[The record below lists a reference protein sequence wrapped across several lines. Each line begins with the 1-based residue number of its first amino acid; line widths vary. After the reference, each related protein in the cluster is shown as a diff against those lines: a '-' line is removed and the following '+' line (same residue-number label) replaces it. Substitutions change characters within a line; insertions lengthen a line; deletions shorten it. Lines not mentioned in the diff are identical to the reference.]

1 MFLLQ
6 VIHQIVARGVRNNVQ
21 AEIVVEEKRPCPLAM
36 SMTTYFTVLQVG
48 YCNRIRKNNS

>member
-48 YCNRIRKNNS
+48 YCNRIRENNS